1 MKLNN
6 LKNMFAHSHSTQLNH
21 HISLSR
27 ERVELFHI
35 VFIRFIYVH
44 TIWICHAIDDM
55 VKMEMQMEMKSAEEY
70 YYVVLVGFRRD
81 NNKKNGIIYL
91 I

>member
-35 VFIRFIYVH
+35 VFIRFI
-44 TIWICHAIDDM
+44 
-55 VKMEMQMEMKSAEEY
+55 QSEY
-70 YYVVLVGFRRD
+70 AMRSTTW
-81 NNKKNGIIYL
+81 
-91 I
+91 